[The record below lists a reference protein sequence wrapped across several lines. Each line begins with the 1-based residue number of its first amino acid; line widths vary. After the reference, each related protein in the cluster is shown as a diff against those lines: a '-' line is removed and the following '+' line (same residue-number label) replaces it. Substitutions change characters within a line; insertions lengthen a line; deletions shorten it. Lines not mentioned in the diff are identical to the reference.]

1 MSIRTTIAALAT
13 TGLVAASGAVTLTAP
28 AQAAPVMSTYS
39 VTCADGSDVTVVA
52 PSPPDGFTACI
63 GHGYNGGIIRSK
75 GPLVLTEQAQ
85 IRPDIRANAIEQGDG
100 AVASDAA
107 SGAAAVGSAVP
118 QRPDRP
124 SDPVAPSDGLPVLN
138 CSNSKVNPPQVAM
151 PTGQPGWSLKNPA
164 GATVAINPASNVAW
178 SAVPGAQWVG
188 PGGPLAANGTWTYTK
203 RVRINA
209 CPNGQA
215 AKLSAS
221 WRADNTGTLRVKDAG
236 GVVLST
242 GNQAGTPNYG
252 FLPASLSNLTF
263 VFPVGASGVYTI
275 EFAVKNTS
283 GPTGL
288 AGAVTLT
295 R

>member
-1 MSIRTTIAALAT
+1 MSIRKTIAALAT
-13 TGLVAASGAVTLTAP
+13 SGLVAASGAAILTAP
-28 AQAAPVMSTYS
+28 AQAAPNMSTYS
-39 VTCADGSDVTVVA
+39 VICADGSDIDVVSA
-52 PSPPDGFTACI
+52 GPPDAFSVCAN
-63 GHGYNGGIIRSK
+63 HGYNGGAIKPK
-75 GPLVLTEQAQ
+75 GRRVLTEQAQ
-85 IRPDIRANAIEQGDG
+85 ISPDIRANAIEQGNPV
-100 AVASDAA
+100 VASDAA
-107 SGAAAVGSAVP
+107 TAAAAVEAAAP
-118 QRPDRP
+118 PPPDHPR
-124 SDPVAPSDGLPVLN
+124 DPVAPSDGLPVLN

-151 PTGQPGWSLKNPA
+151 PTGQAGWSLKNPA

-178 SAVPGAQWVG
+178 SAVAGAQWIG
-188 PGGPLAANGTWTYTK
+188 PGGPLAANGTWTYTN

-215 AKLSAS
+215 AKLTAS

-252 FLPASLSNLTF
+252 FLPASLSNHTF

-275 EFAVKNTS
+275 EFAVQNTS